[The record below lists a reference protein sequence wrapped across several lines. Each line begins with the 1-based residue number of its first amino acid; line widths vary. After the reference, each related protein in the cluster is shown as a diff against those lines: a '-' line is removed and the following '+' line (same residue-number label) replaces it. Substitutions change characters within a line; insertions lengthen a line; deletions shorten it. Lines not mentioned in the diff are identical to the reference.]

1 MYIVVHT
8 KVVAKK
14 PFHSL
19 FIFVLPATCLMDD
32 EHRIQKHSTTIV
44 RFKKKNITTSLD
56 MPRVSL

>member
-44 RFKKKNITTSLD
+44 RFKKKYHHII
-56 MPRVSL
+56 RHA